1 MKIDDMLGREI
12 LILVDEFNPAGFH
25 QVDWKGEDQAGRPA
39 ASGLYIYQIETE
51 IGTISRK
58 MLLIR

>member
-1 MKIDDMLGREI
+1 M